1 MREPIP
7 ASRRPTDRTDDAV
20 SDQVLDGPHGPLRV
34 RVYTPESPAGPG
46 LVWVHGGGF
55 LAGEIDMPEAD
66 WVARSF
72 ADRGI
77 AVVSVDYALAPF
89 PLAWAAASEA
99 PEREGVHYPVASDE
113 VEAAFRWAVDSDLAS
128 LQEAPPKRVGDTP
141 RSLTT
146 LNRGSGSTNWVGFCG
161 KRHVR
166 LKPSNVERGL
176 VRLTLAGRPLRTL
189 GVLTAAAH
197 SVPPGH
203 LLPSLRAR
211 RSSSAPE

>member
-1 MREPIP
+1 MTQRGRGFR
-7 ASRRPTDRTDDAV
+7 SRKPNRKPRRSGALT
-20 SDQVLDGPHGPLRV
+20 
-34 RVYTPESPAGPG
+34 
-46 LVWVHGGGF
+46 VH
-55 LAGEIDMPEAD
+55 M
-66 WVARSF
+66 
-72 ADRGI
+72 
-77 AVVSVDYALAPF
+77 
-89 PLAWAAASEA
+89 
-99 PEREGVHYPVASDE
+99 H
-113 VEAAFRWAVDSDLAS
+113 
-128 LQEAPPKRVGDTP
+128 VGDTP

>member
-1 MREPIP
+1 MQPTLRLGVVVAGLLPFPQPPRKQARLMTRAPSLGGAFVWAVQPSLSHPVDAAGLLALAGSSGP
-7 ASRRPTDRTDDAV
+7 ASQAISWRRQAR
-20 SDQVLDGPHGPLRV
+20 PLR
-34 RVYTPESPAGPG
+34 RIAGPS
-46 LVWVHGGGF
+46 LS
-55 LAGEIDMPEAD
+55 
-66 WVARSF
+66 R
-72 ADRGI
+72 
-77 AVVSVDYALAPF
+77 
-89 PLAWAAASEA
+89 ASNPISQA
-99 PEREGVHYPVASDE
+99 
-113 VEAAFRWAVDSDLAS
+113 
-128 LQEAPPKRVGDTP
+128 LQEAPPKRRSTVLMHVGDTP

-176 VRLTLAGRPLRTL
+176 VRLTFAGRPLRTL

>member
-1 MREPIP
+1 MRSKRTSPNNGSP
-7 ASRRPTDRTDDAV
+7 APATASRDPSVTQRGRGFRSRKPNRKPRRSGALT
-20 SDQVLDGPHGPLRV
+20 
-34 RVYTPESPAGPG
+34 
-46 LVWVHGGGF
+46 VH
-55 LAGEIDMPEAD
+55 M
-66 WVARSF
+66 
-72 ADRGI
+72 
-77 AVVSVDYALAPF
+77 
-89 PLAWAAASEA
+89 
-99 PEREGVHYPVASDE
+99 H
-113 VEAAFRWAVDSDLAS
+113 
-128 LQEAPPKRVGDTP
+128 VGDTP

-203 LLPSLRAR
+203 PASTSVVQCAR
-211 RSSSAPE
+211 ITVRVAAMTPPIAQATGADFG